1 MSEDKNTVL
10 SRPVQFSSDYI
21 QNTINSIRVKGQDKG
36 HSFTNFQ
43 VLTKKRHGPS
53 YKKIGNT
60 TNDQDL
66 WVLKEKVQ
74 SSVVGKDLT
83 LESICASGICLR
95 RISCI
100 YSSHLYYM
108 VKVLSCQFTEYR
120 DKSKFMGN
128 NWNNLETPPSC

>member
-1 MSEDKNTVL
+1 MAEL
-10 SRPVQFSSDYI
+10 
-21 QNTINSIRVKGQDKG
+21 
-36 HSFTNFQ
+36 
-43 VLTKKRHGPS
+43 
-53 YKKIGNT
+53 KKIGIT

-74 SSVVGKDLT
+74 PSVVGKDST

-100 YSSHLYYM
+100 YSSHLYYS
-108 VKVLSCQFTEYR
+108 KEFSCQFTEYR

-128 NWNNLETPPSC
+128 NWNNIETPPGRVAEHLAEIHISYQHIILRASYIMVS